1 MEELDLEAL
10 EPVPDLGSYAPPSA
24 ATAQDVQA
32 EGLVQ
37 GKEEASYSK

>member
-10 EPVPDLGSYAPPSA
+10 EPVPDLSYAPPS

-32 EGLVQ
+32 RA
-37 GKEEASYSK
+37 GKALSVKT